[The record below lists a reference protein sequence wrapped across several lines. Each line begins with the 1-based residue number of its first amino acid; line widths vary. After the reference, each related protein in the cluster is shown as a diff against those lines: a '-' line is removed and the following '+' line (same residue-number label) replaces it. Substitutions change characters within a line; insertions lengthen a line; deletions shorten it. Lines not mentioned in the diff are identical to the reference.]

1 MNFTDR
7 NIYSSVTFA
16 IFAIVIVN
24 IDQLVSSSER
34 HSLLCLD
41 LNIFS
46 SVTIIVIV
54 IVVIVIIVIV
64 NIAQLKAASASD
76 SIHI

>member
-16 IFAIVIVN
+16 IFAIAIVN
-24 IDQLVSSSER
+24 IDQLVSSIEQ

-46 SVTIIVIV
+46 SVTIIVI
-54 IVVIVIIVIV
+54 IVIV
-64 NIAQLKAASASD
+64 NINIDQLKAASASD

>member
-46 SVTIIVIV
+46 SVTIIA
-54 IVVIVIIVIV
+54 IIVIV
-64 NIAQLKAASASD
+64 NINIDQLKAASASD